1 MSRRPRVLVVGPGP
15 RSAGGI
21 WSVMSTMLA
30 SPLADRFELRRIA
43 THRDG
48 SPWAKLAQAASGL
61 SRVALSLLR
70 GSPDVVWV
78 HSSADASLRRK
89 AIVVALSRLFRT
101 PVVFHVHGS
110 GMERY
115 YLAAPAWEQALV
127 RRTLRSADLV
137 VALGPTWERKLLA
150 MTPCVTACVMNPV
163 DVPAPPAPDLRV
175 SGRIVCT
182 GRLGERKGSVVLVRA
197 LAAIAERVPD
207 AHLVLAGDGDAG
219 PVREEADRL
228 GIGDRVQTPGWV
240 GPDEVAGLLDSA
252 AVFALPSRDEGL
264 PVALLE
270 AMARGVPCVVSPVGS
285 IPDLVVDGELGLL
298 VPPDEPALL
307 ADALSRVLTDPG
319 FAERIGAAGRAE
331 VVARCATPVVAAA
344 MGRCFAQVLRDAAGR
359 RAGPTT
365 PAAGGGPSGPGA

>member
-1 MSRRPRVLVVGPGP
+1 
-15 RSAGGI
+15 
-21 WSVMSTMLA
+21 MSTMLG

-48 SPWAKLAQAASGL
+48 SPPAKLMQAAAGL
-61 SRVALSLLR
+61 SRVALSLVR
-70 GSPDVVWV
+70 GWPDVVWV

-89 AIVVALSRLFRT
+89 SIVVALCRLTRT

-115 YLAAPAWEQALV
+115 YRGAPAWEQALV

-150 MTPCVTACVMNPV
+150 MSPCVIACVMNPV
-163 DVPAPPAPDLRV
+163 DVPQRPPAAARV

-197 LAAIAERVPD
+197 LAAIADRVPE
-207 AHLVLAGDGDAG
+207 AHLILAGDGDPE
-219 PVREEADRL
+219 PVRSEADAL
-228 GIGDRVQTPGWV
+228 GVGDRVQTPGWV
-240 GPDEVAGLLDSA
+240 DAAEVASLLDSA
-252 AVFALPSRDEGL
+252 SVFALPSRDEGL

-298 VPPDEPALL
+298 VPPDEPGLL
-307 ADALSRVLTDPG
+307 ADALLRVLTDAA
-319 FAERIGAAGRAE
+319 FAQRVGAAGRDA

-344 MGRCFAQVLRDAAGR
+344 VGRCFAQVLRDAAGR
-359 RAGPTT
+359 RAGT
-365 PAAGGGPSGPGA
+365 AAVPPGGATGSGG